1 MTVRVPVE
9 ASALLNS
16 SHAIKTLDV
25 LFGKPIVAI
34 DIFRIRKL
42 DDTIIEFPRYT
53 LLYQKD
59 ENGIWRFDG
68 SVPREGEDPIIIRS
82 SFDPATKVYEVNGE
96 YFERLVSRI
105 YVE

>member
-25 LFGKPIVAI
+25 LFGKPVIAI
-34 DIFRIRKL
+34 DVFRLYQL
-42 DDTIIEFPRYT
+42 DGTPIEFPRFA
-53 LLYQKD
+53 LRYQKD
-59 ENGIWRFDG
+59 EEGIWQFNG
-68 SVPREGEDPIIIRS
+68 SIPREGEDPILIRS
-82 SFDPATKVYEVNGE
+82 SFDPATKVYEVNGG